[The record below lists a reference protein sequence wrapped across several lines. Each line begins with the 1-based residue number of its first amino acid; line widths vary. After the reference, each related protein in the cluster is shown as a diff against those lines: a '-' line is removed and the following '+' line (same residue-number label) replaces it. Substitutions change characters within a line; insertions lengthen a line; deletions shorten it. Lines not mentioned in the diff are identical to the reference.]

1 MVFTAK
7 GGTLPAWSESFRKA
21 AILVARMTLAEKV
34 NVTTGIGWS
43 MGPCVG
49 NTGSTSVGFPSLCLQ
64 DGPLGIRFADS
75 ITVFPAAITTA
86 STWSKKLMYE
96 RARALGREARGKGV
110 NVVLSPC
117 IGPIG
122 RHPTGGRNWE
132 SFGSDP
138 YLQGVAG
145 GLSVRGIQ
153 SEGVIAT
160 AKHFIGNEQER

>member
-1 MVFTAK
+1 
-7 GGTLPAWSESFRKA
+7 
-21 AILVARMTLAEKV
+21 MTLAEKV

-49 NTGSTSVGFPSLCLQ
+49 NTGSTTVGFPSLCLQ
-64 DGPLGIRFADS
+64 DGPLGVRFADS

-86 STWSKKLMYE
+86 STWSKHLIYQ
-96 RARALGREARGKGV
+96 RAKALGTEARGKGI
-110 NVVLSPC
+110 NVILGPC

-122 RHPTGGRNWE
+122 KHPAGGRNWE

-153 SEGVIAT
+153 DQGVIAT